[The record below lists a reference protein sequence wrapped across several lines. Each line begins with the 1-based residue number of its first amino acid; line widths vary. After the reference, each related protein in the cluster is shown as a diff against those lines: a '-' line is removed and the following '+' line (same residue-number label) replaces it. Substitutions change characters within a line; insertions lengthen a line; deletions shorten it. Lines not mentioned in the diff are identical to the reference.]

1 MPYAD
6 TDQMGV
12 VYYANYLVLF
22 ERARNE
28 LLRDGGLT
36 YATLESLGWG
46 LPVIEAN
53 VRYRSPAFYDDL
65 LEIHAWITEI
75 DALKVT
81 VHCCVLR
88 EGSELA
94 SGFTKHIFMD
104 LKSKRP
110 RRVSSEV
117 QQIFGRLMPV

>member
-1 MPYAD
+1 
-6 TDQMGV
+6 MGV

-28 LLRDGGLT
+28 LLRDGGLN

-65 LEIHAWITEI
+65 LVVDAWVTEI

-81 VHCCVLR
+81 VHCRVSR
-88 EGSELA
+88 DATELA
-94 SGFTKHIFMD
+94 SGFTRHIFMD

-110 RRVSSEV
+110 RRVSPEV
-117 QQIFGRLMPV
+117 QQAFRKLIPE